1 MTAGPG
7 WLARYAGATWTP
19 PFPQVL
25 PSNAQAF
32 AAAASPWKA
41 ARRRALR
48 ELNLAWHGQ
57 GRLLQQRLDTARH
70 RRVLWIHQGT
80 PQVGDSLMDLA
91 ARVLLKDRVGR
102 LDLLTDAHL
111 LPLYRSDAVFSN
123 VASSAREL
131 PDDGYDLVL
140 LHSMASRS
148 VRDKLRHFRHVPF
161 VHVQGCY
168 TGPEFNRTLFGFYRL
183 AQLMGLPGAVLEAVA
198 RPTMRPSESEHIA
211 VAALAIPPGAIAVA
225 LGGVRDWRTYTRWIE
240 VLRGLAATGRVPH
253 IVLIGADNGLA
264 MRDAIVAAE
273 IGLPLIDRVGRHSLG
288 EVQALIDRCAL
299 ALCADGGLLHV
310 AHTTGTPV
318 VALFAGEILP
328 AYRVT
333 SANRTTS
340 LHGPRQVDDIDPEAV
355 LAAALSCLNAAPR

>member
-1 MTAGPG
+1 MTGGPSM
-7 WLARYAGATWTP
+7 LARYAGATWTP
-19 PFPQVL
+19 PFPQAL
-25 PSNAQAF
+25 PSNA
-32 AAAASPWKA
+32 AAYAARTSPWKA

-48 ELNLAWHGQ
+48 ELNLALHGQ
-57 GRLLQQRLDTARH
+57 GPLLHQHIDPALH
-70 RRVLWIHQGT
+70 RRILWIHQGT

-91 ARVLLKDRVGR
+91 ARVLLQGRVAR

-131 PDDGYDLVL
+131 PADGYDLVM
-140 LHSMASRS
+140 LHSMSSRS
-148 VRDKLRHFRHVPF
+148 VRDKLRHFRRVPF
-161 VHVQGCY
+161 VHVQGVY

-183 AQLMGLPGAVLEAVA
+183 AQLMGLPGAALEAMA
-198 RPTMRPSESEHIA
+198 RPTMQPSHAAHAAI
-211 VAALAIPPGAIAVA
+211 AALAIPPGAIAVA
-225 LGGVRDWRTYTRWIE
+225 LGGMRDWRTYTRWTD

-253 IVLIGADNGLA
+253 VVLIGADNGLA

-288 EVQALIDRCAL
+288 EVQELIGRCAL

-310 AHTTGTPV
+310 AHTTDTPV

-328 AYRVT
+328 ALRVT
-333 SANRTTS
+333 SANRTTC
-340 LHGPRQVDDIDPEAV
+340 LHGPVQVDDIDPEAV
-355 LAAALSCLNAAPR
+355 LAAALACLNAAPR